1 MLAAAL
7 AAHLAATV
15 FGLTFNPA
23 GPGGNVFVA
32 HMPPAPDV
40 AVAVMP
46 AGGDWQPDRTGH
58 DIPAIQIIVRGAPH
72 DPHGSFEAA
81 RAIYSELTGLGP
93 AVLDPGG
100 PDEVFLIGATAVQS
114 APVPLG
120 PDGNDRPEWSLNFR
134 CHIHAPTVHR
144 PV

>member
-1 MLAAAL
+1 MLATAIAR
-7 AAHLAATV
+7 HLAATV

-46 AGGDWQPDRTGH
+46 TGGGWQPDRTGH
-58 DIPAIQIIVRGAPH
+58 DIPTVQLLVR
-72 DPHGSFEAA
+72 AA
-81 RAIYSELTGLGP
+81 RHDIRTGFELAGACYGELTGLGP
-93 AVLDPGG
+93 AALDPGG
-100 PDEVFLIGATAVQS
+100 PDEVFLIGATALQS
-114 APVPLG
+114 GPVSLG

-134 CHIHAPTVHR
+134 CHIHAPTAHR
-144 PV
+144 PA